1 LVGTALEPSIGVRN
15 HRSLGKEHPMFKKSL
30 ITVFVAL
37 LALAIPASASAAG
50 GAIVFSKV
58 TEDHREYKEG
68 ETVLPP
74 KAPEGGLFAV
84 KDRHL
89 NQLTENPADT
99 EPSFS
104 ADGHTIAF
112 VREGDVYAMRADG
125 SGQKRLTSGG
135 ELDSHPL
142 VSPNGRI
149 VVFQRQTAAGAPR
162 DLYTVSVN
170 GGGVHAIAS
179 SVADEHEASFSP
191 DGRTLAFVR
200 TSAAGGGANDDIYT
214 VRPSGAKLRRLTRT
228 AGLDEYAP
236 NVLNETV
243 VYSRGENSEGP
254 SAYADV
260 YKMDMKGKH
269 AKKVIAGAGSAYVED
284 VTANGRTILFRRD
297 QGLWVKQIGGK
308 GRKLSELP
316 DNAKVNSVFSSN
328 GKQVATFTEANEEQS
343 LSVIDVATGRRSYA
357 EVVGYSGGEVTT
369 TIGPIV
375 AWQPV
380 PNR

>member
-1 LVGTALEPSIGVRN
+1 MQFTD
-15 HRSLGKEHPMFKKSL
+15 RSERSNPMFKKSL
-30 ITVFVAL
+30 VTVFVAL

-68 ETVLPP
+68 DKVLPP

-89 NQLTENPADT
+89 NQLTENPGDT

-104 ADGHTIAF
+104 ADGRTIAF
-112 VREGDVYAMRADG
+112 VRAGDVFTIRADG
-125 SGQKRLTSGG
+125 SGEKRLSSGG
-135 ELDSHPL
+135 ELDSRPL
-142 VSPNGRI
+142 ISPTARV
-149 VVFQRQTAAGAPR
+149 VVFERRTAAGGPR

-170 GGGVHAIAS
+170 GGSPHKIAAS
-179 SVADEHEASFSP
+179 AGDEHEASFSP
-191 DGRTLAFVR
+191 DGRVVAFVR
-200 TSAAGGGANDDIYT
+200 TFAVGTGSNDDIYT
-214 VRPSGAKLRRLTRT
+214 VRPSGAKLRRLTNT

-236 NVLNETV
+236 NVLNKTIV
-243 VYSRGENSEGP
+243 FSRGKNAEGP

-260 YKMDMKGKH
+260 YKMGIDGK
-269 AKKVIAGAGSAYVED
+269 KMSKLIAGAGSAYVED

-297 QGLWVKQIGGK
+297 QGLWVKQLGGK

-316 DNAKVNSVFSSN
+316 DNAEVNSVFSSD
-328 GKQVATFTEANEEQS
+328 GKQVATFTEADEEQS
-343 LSVIDVATGRRSYA
+343 LSVIDVDTGRRSYA

-369 TIGPIV
+369 KIGPIV
-375 AWQPV
+375 TWQPV
-380 PNR
+380 PRR

>member
-1 LVGTALEPSIGVRN
+1 
-15 HRSLGKEHPMFKKSL
+15 MFKTILKHMIFS
-30 ITVFVAL
+30 VFVAL
-37 LALAIPASASAAG
+37 LALAVPAAASAAT

-58 TEDHREYKEG
+58 SEDHRTYEEG
-68 ETVLPP
+68 GKVLPP
-74 KAPEGGLFAV
+74 KAPEGGLFAL

-125 SGQKRLTSGG
+125 SGQKQLTTGSDI
-135 ELDSHPL
+135 DSRPQ
-142 VSPNGRI
+142 VSPNGRV
-149 VVFQRQTAAGAPR
+149 VVFERRTASGAPR
-162 DLYTVSVN
+162 DLFTVGVT
-170 GGGVHAIAS
+170 GGTAKALAS
-179 SVADEHEASFSP
+179 SPNDEHEASFSP
-191 DGRTLAFVR
+191 DGRTIAFVR
-200 TSAAGGGANDDIYT
+200 TSGSTLGEQNDDIYT

-228 AGLDEYAP
+228 VGLDEYAP
-236 NVLNETV
+236 NVLSETI

-260 YKMDMKGKH
+260 YRMDLAGRH
-269 AKKVIAGAGSAYVED
+269 VTKVIAGAGSAYVED

-297 QGLWVKQIGGK
+297 QGLWVKQLGGK
-308 GRKLSELP
+308 GRKLAELP
-316 DNAKVNSVFSSN
+316 DQSKTNSVFSSD
-328 GKQVATFTEANEEQS
+328 GKQVAAFTETNEEQS
-343 LSVIDVATGRRSYA
+343 LSLIDVATGRRSYA
-357 EVVGYSGGEVTT
+357 EVVGYSSGEVTT

-380 PNR
+380 PHR

>member
-1 LVGTALEPSIGVRN
+1 
-15 HRSLGKEHPMFKKSL
+15 MFKMIFRNSIL
-30 ITVFVAL
+30 TVFVAL

-58 TEDHREYKEG
+58 TEDHRKYEEEG
-68 ETVLPP
+68 KVLPP

-104 ADGHTIAF
+104 ADGHAIAF

-125 SGQKRLTSGG
+125 SGQKRLSSGA
-135 ELDSHPL
+135 ELDSRPL
-142 VSPNGRI
+142 VSPNGKV

-162 DLYTVSVN
+162 DLYTVSIN

-200 TSAAGGGANDDIYT
+200 TSAAGGSANDDIYT

-236 NVLNETV
+236 NVLNETIV
-243 VYSRGENSEGP
+243 FSRGENSEGP

-260 YKMDMKGKH
+260 YKMGTDGKH
-269 AKKVIAGAGSAYVED
+269 VKKVIAGAGSAYVED

-380 PNR
+380 PHR

>member
-1 LVGTALEPSIGVRN
+1 
-15 HRSLGKEHPMFKKSL
+15 MFKRSL

-58 TEDHREYKEG
+58 TEDHRIYKEG
-68 ETVLPP
+68 EKTLPP

-112 VREGDVYAMRADG
+112 VREGDVFAIRADG
-125 SGQKRLTSGG
+125 SGEKRLTSGA
-135 ELDSHPL
+135 ELDSRPL
-142 VSPNGRI
+142 ISPTGRF
-149 VVFQRQTAAGAPR
+149 VLFQRQLADAPR
-162 DLYTVSVN
+162 DLFTVSIS
-170 GGGVHAIAS
+170 GGSAHKIAGS
-179 SVADEHEASFSP
+179 AGDEHEASFSP
-191 DGRTLAFVR
+191 DGRTIAFVR
-200 TSAAGGGANDDIYT
+200 TSAVGTGTNDDVYT
-214 VRPSGAKLRRLTRT
+214 VRPSGAKLRRLTKT

-236 NVLNETV
+236 NVLNTTIV
-243 VYSRGENSEGP
+243 FSRGKNSEGP

-260 YKMDMKGKH
+260 YKMGIDGK
-269 AKKVIAGAGSAYVED
+269 KMTKLIAGAGSAYVED

-297 QGLWVKQIGGK
+297 QGLWVKQLGGK

-316 DNAKVNSVFSSN
+316 DNAEVNSVFSSD
-328 GKQVATFTEANEEQS
+328 GKQVATFTEADGEQS
-343 LSVIDVATGRRSYA
+343 LSVIDVDTGRRSYA

-369 TIGPIV
+369 KIGPIV
-375 AWQPV
+375 TWQPV
-380 PNR
+380 PHRR

>member
-1 LVGTALEPSIGVRN
+1 
-15 HRSLGKEHPMFKKSL
+15 MFKKSL

-37 LALAIPASASAAG
+37 LALVVPAGASAAG

-58 TEDHREYKEG
+58 TEDHRIYKED
-68 ETVLPP
+68 EKALPP

-89 NQLTENPADT
+89 NQLTENPADS

-125 SGQKRLTSGG
+125 SGQKQLTSGA
-135 ELDSHPL
+135 ELDSRPV
-142 VSPNGRI
+142 VSPNARI
-149 VVFQRQTAAGAPR
+149 VLFERRAAGGPR
-162 DLYTVSVN
+162 DLLTVSVN
-170 GGGVHAIAS
+170 GGTPHPIAA

-191 DGRTLAFVR
+191 DGWTIAFVR
-200 TSAAGGGANDDIYT
+200 TSASGGGTVDDIYS

-228 AGLDEYAP
+228 AGIDEFAP
-236 NVLNETV
+236 NVLNATIAF
-243 VYSRGENSEGP
+243 SRGKNSEAP

-260 YKMDMKGKH
+260 YKMDLKGQH
-269 AKKVIAGAGSAYVED
+269 VRKVIAGAGSAYVED

-297 QGLWVKQIGGK
+297 QGLWVKQLGGK
-308 GRKLSELP
+308 GRKLSDLP
-316 DNAKVNSVFSSN
+316 DNAEVNSVFSSDGN
-328 GKQVATFTEANEEQS
+328 QVATFTEADQEQS
-343 LSVIDVATGRRSYA
+343 LSVIDVDTGRRSYA
-357 EVVGYSGGEVTT
+357 EVVGFSGGEVTT
-369 TIGPIV
+369 AIGPIV

-380 PNR
+380 PTR

>member
-1 LVGTALEPSIGVRN
+1 
-15 HRSLGKEHPMFKKSL
+15 MFKNFFKNSI

-37 LALAIPASASAAG
+37 LALAIPAGASAAG

-58 TEDHREYKEG
+58 TEDHRKYEEEG
-68 ETVLPP
+68 KVLPP

-125 SGQKRLTSGG
+125 SGQKRLTSGA
-135 ELDSHPL
+135 ELDSRPL
-142 VSPNGRI
+142 VSPNGKI
-149 VVFQRQTAAGAPR
+149 VVFERRTAADAPR
-162 DLYTVSVN
+162 DLFTVSVN
-170 GGGVHAIAS
+170 GGTSHAIAS

-191 DGRTLAFVR
+191 DGRSVAFVR
-200 TSAAGGGANDDIYT
+200 TSAAAGGSNDDIYT

-236 NVLNETV
+236 NVLNETI

-284 VTANGRTILFRRD
+284 VTANGRVILFRRD
-297 QGLWVKQIGGK
+297 QGLWVKQVGGK

-316 DNAKVNSVFSSN
+316 DNAKVNSVFSSD
-328 GKQVATFTEANEEQS
+328 GKQVATFTETPEGEQS
-343 LSVIDVATGRRSYA
+343 LSVIDVATGRSSYA
-357 EVVGYSGGEVTT
+357 EAVGYSSGDVTT
-369 TIGPIV
+369 AIGPIV

-380 PNR
+380 PHR